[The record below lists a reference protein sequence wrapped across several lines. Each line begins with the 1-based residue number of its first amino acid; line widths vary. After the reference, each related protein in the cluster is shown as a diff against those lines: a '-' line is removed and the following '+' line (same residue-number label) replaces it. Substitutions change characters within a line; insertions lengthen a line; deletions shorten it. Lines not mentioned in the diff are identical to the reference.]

1 VRRCDEPPRLRG
13 PLFAACHCVCLAAQ
27 RQAGVEGPVGQPDAD
42 AVLPAHGFRS
52 HGHHPTRRSVR
63 LYARGLHPS
72 AVQSGVLVFLVAR
85 EAHCIIHQAVRPP
98 HSWRRT
104 GGHAVVTLRQHGGWS
119 KRWRPVLGTY
129 LDHLEWAHAMLG
141 RRHTGRLRRRQEV
154 SLRTVLLRCNVPQ
167 ILADDHG
174 VSRTARLA
182 GIRRRN
188 IGVGDLSTGRAWERV
203 GNNSHAFCCA
213 ALF

>member
-1 VRRCDEPPRLRG
+1 VRRCDEPSRLRG
-13 PLFAACHCVCLAAQ
+13 PLFAACHCVCLGAQ

-52 HGHHPTRRSVR
+52 HGRHPTRRSVR
-63 LYARGLHPS
+63 LYTKGLHPG

-104 GGHAVVTLRQHGGWS
+104 DAHAVVTLRQHGGWS
-119 KRWRPVLGTY
+119 KRWRPVVGTY
-129 LDHLEWAHAMLG
+129 LDHLEWPYRSIAAQARGVSAHSA
-141 RRHTGRLRRRQEV
+141 
-154 SLRTVLLRCNVPQ
+154 LRCNVPQ

-182 GIRRRN
+182 GIQRRN
-188 IGVGDLSTGRAWERV
+188 MGVGDMFTGRTWERV
-203 GNNSHAFCCA
+203 GNSHAFRCV